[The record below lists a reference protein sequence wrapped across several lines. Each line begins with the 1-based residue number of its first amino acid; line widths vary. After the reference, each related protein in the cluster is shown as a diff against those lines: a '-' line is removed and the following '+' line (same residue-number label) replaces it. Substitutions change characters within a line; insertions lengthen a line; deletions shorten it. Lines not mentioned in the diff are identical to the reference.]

1 MLRTRFALAC
11 SVLLMAVAAS
21 PSAAGAPPQHPPT
34 RYTVVKDD
42 RGVWWFQSPTGE
54 RFYSIGVNNVSP
66 EPYAPRPNTQF
77 YDPVPTEFGGDVN
90 AWAASVAKL
99 LTAHGFNT
107 AGGWSSAH
115 IPTSNTLHTT
125 PVLYVVANEH
135 ERCLTPLRAD
145 FEEFVR
151 ATTRAAIARLPANRD
166 HILGVFLDNEM
177 AWFGKSGW
185 DEIPTYTLLEQ
196 AFSLP
201 AGDERR
207 VAAVKFLQ
215 SRHGDIESLAKAYIR
230 PVDSWEAIDV
240 PYLTACIS
248 PAAMADREAF
258 TAMLAERFFETAS
271 RIVREELPG
280 VLLLGTRFPGN
291 APESV
296 IRACGK
302 YCEVVSVN
310 EYRFEPT
317 IDERN
322 LARFYVL
329 GGRPLMH
336 TEFSWRARQNAS
348 GNPNTRGA
356 GAIVET
362 QAQRAAAYSS
372 LVSEMATVP
381 YVIASH
387 WFEFADQSPQGRFDG
402 EDSNYGIV
410 DIRNRPYT
418 ELLEAMKATNA
429 RVPDL
434 HASTTRSTPTSLPPR
449 REVTYSPGQHPGRA
463 PVLDLLGQWVA
474 PPELWGAPDAK
485 MQWSRGGDSAPGE
498 LILTYD
504 AGTQY
509 GAGINIFGP
518 LASKLDRGPEFA
530 TDLDGYATIVLD
542 ATAPKGL
549 QLNIVLAEAGAAPPS
564 TPRFDTSAGDDGEG
578 YVSLPLV
585 GEGTRHTYRVPIAG
599 LFKQKF
605 FGNQSGAQRIDM
617 QAVRNLGIQVSG
629 SPRTGR
635 VVVHGFRLER

>member
-1 MLRTRFALAC
+1 MLRTRLALAC
-11 SVLLMAVAAS
+11 SLLVLTLPSLADS
-21 PSAAGAPPQHPPT
+21 PPKQAGT
-34 RYTVVKDD
+34 SYSVIKDD
-42 RGVWWFQSPTGE
+42 RGVWWFQSPSGE
-54 RFYSIGVNNVSP
+54 RFYSLGVNNVSP
-66 EPYAPRPNTQF
+66 EPYSPRPGTQY
-77 YDPVPTEFGGDVN
+77 YDPVPSEFGGDVA
-90 AWAASVAKL
+90 AWGASVAKL
-99 LTAHGFNT
+99 LTDHGFNT

-115 IPTSNTLHTT
+115 VPTSDRLHST

-135 ERCLTPLRAD
+135 ERCLSPLRAD
-145 FEEFVR
+145 FEDFVR
-151 ATTRAAIARLPANRD
+151 TSTRAAIAKLPAKRD

-201 AGDERR
+201 AADERR
-207 VAAVKFLQ
+207 VATIKFLQ
-215 SRHGDIESLAKAYIR
+215 SRHGSIESLAKAYIR
-230 PVDSWEAIDV
+230 PVASWDAIDV
-240 PYLTACIS
+240 AYLSACIS

-258 TAMLAERFFETAS
+258 TAMLAERFFETAT

-280 VLLLGTRFPGN
+280 LLILGTRFPGN

-317 IDERN
+317 IDEGN
-322 LARFYVL
+322 LARFFVL

-336 TEFSWRARQNAS
+336 TEFSWRAKQNAS
-348 GNPNTRGA
+348 GNPNSRGA

-362 QAQRAAAYSS
+362 QAERAAAYRS
-372 LVSEMATVP
+372 LVSEMASVP

-387 WFEFADQSPQGRFDG
+387 WFEFSDQSPQGRFDG
-402 EDSNYGIV
+402 ENSNYGIV

-418 ELLEAMKATNA
+418 ELLEAMKATNT
-429 RVPDL
+429 RVPEI
-434 HASTTRSTPTSLPPR
+434 HRATTRSTPTSLPPR

-463 PVLDLLGQWVA
+463 PTLDLLGEWVA
-474 PPELWGAPDAK
+474 QPEIWGAPDAR
-485 MQWSRGGDSAPGE
+485 MQWARGDHNNPGE

-518 LASKLDRGPEFA
+518 LASKLDRGPQFA

-549 QLNIVLAEAGAAPPS
+549 QLNIVVAEAGAAPPS
-564 TPRFDTSAGDDGEG
+564 TPKFDTSAGDDGEG

-585 GEGTRHTYRVPIAG
+585 GEGTRHTYRLPIAG

-617 QAVRNLGIQVSG
+617 QAVRNLGIQASG
-629 SPRTGR
+629 SPQHGR
-635 VVVHGFRLER
+635 VIVHGFRLER

>member
-1 MLRTRFALAC
+1 MLRSRLGFAC
-11 SVLLMAVAAS
+11 SVLFIATTAIAAP
-21 PSAAGAPPQHPPT
+21 PSAEFAPT

-42 RGVWWFQSPTGE
+42 RGVWWFQSPSGD
-54 RFYSIGVNNVSP
+54 RFYSLGINNVTS
-66 EPYAPRPNTQF
+66 EPYSPRPGTQY
-77 YDPVPTEFGGDVN
+77 YDPVPGEFKGDLS
-90 AWAASVAKL
+90 AWASSIAKL
-99 LTAHGFNT
+99 LTSHGFNT
-107 AGGWSSAH
+107 AGAWSSSS
-115 IPTSNTLHTT
+115 IPTSKQLHTT

-145 FEEFVR
+145 FEDFVR
-151 ATTRAAIARLPANRD
+151 TTTRAAIAKLPTNRE
-166 HILGVFLDNEM
+166 HIIGVFLDNEM

-201 AGDERR
+201 RSDERR
-207 VAAVKFLQ
+207 AAAIKFLQ
-215 SRHGDIESLAKAYIR
+215 SRHGTIESLAKAYVR
-230 PVDSWEAIDV
+230 PIDSWDNIDV
-240 PYLTACIS
+240 PYLSACIA
-248 PAAMADREAF
+248 PATMADRDAF
-258 TAMLAERFFETAS
+258 TAMLGERFFETTT
-271 RIVREELPG
+271 RIVRAELPG
-280 VLLLGTRFPGN
+280 TLILGTRFPGN

-296 IRACGK
+296 IRSCGK

-336 TEFSWRARQNAS
+336 TEFSWRAKQNAS
-348 GNPNTRGA
+348 GNPNSRGA

-362 QAQRAAAYSS
+362 QADRAAAYSS
-372 LVSEMATVP
+372 FVGEMATVP

-402 EDSNYGIV
+402 ENSNYGIV

-429 RVPDL
+429 RVPEL
-434 HASTTRSTPTSLPPR
+434 HAATKRTTPTSLPPR
-449 REVTYSPGQHPGRA
+449 REVTYTPGQHPGRA
-463 PVLDLLGQWVA
+463 PTLDLLGEWVA
-474 PPELWGAPDAK
+474 EPELWGAPDARL
-485 MQWSRGGDSAPGE
+485 QWLRGEKPSE
-498 LILTYD
+498 LILTFD
-504 AGTQY
+504 TGSQY

-518 LASKLDRGPEFA
+518 VASKLDHGPRFA

-549 QLNIVLAEAGAAPPS
+549 QINIVVAEAGAAASSS
-564 TPRFDTSAGDDGEG
+564 TKFDTSAGDDGEG

-585 GEGTRHTYRVPIAG
+585 GEGERHTYKLPIAG

-605 FGNQSGAQRIDM
+605 FGNQAGQNRIDM
-617 QAVRNLGIQVSG
+617 QAVRVVGIQASG
-629 SPRTGR
+629 TPQTGR
-635 VVVHGFRLER
+635 IVVHGFRLER